1 MRARNQLGT
10 FFLRHGWHAP
20 DSVKAWGATHRA
32 WMQRIWME
40 QPTQRV
46 VLQED
51 LAELDPPEP
60 AHRAS
65 GRGAARA
72 DRNPA
77 REGEAGD
84 RRAAEPVRRGR
95 AVRADRHG
103 GDRRPG
109 LCRKAP
115 QLFSYAGMVPSEHS
129 SAGPG
134 NERRGAITKAGNAHR
149 RWIVTEAAW
158 HYLRPPKVSAERAHK
173 SEVWRSPRPTQGKGK
188 PRLSLQR
195 RTDGSDQD
203 CPVFRGECAD
213 GVQKVD

>member
-1 MRARNQLGT
+1 MI
-10 FFLRHGWHAP
+10 
-20 DSVKAWGATHRA
+20 GA
-32 WMQRIWME
+32 
-40 QPTQRV
+40 
-46 VLQED
+46 LQS
-51 LAELDPPEP
+51 LYGVAELSALTVVAET
-60 AHRAS
+60 
-65 GRGAARA
+65 
-72 DRNPA
+72 
-77 REGEAGD
+77 GD
-84 RRAAEPVRRGR
+84 LSRF
-95 AVRADRHG
+95 
-103 GDRRPG
+103 
-109 LCRKAP
+109 RKAP

-188 PRLSLQR
+188 PRLSLPR